1 MLNCGILGRVGT
13 PPDVTM
19 PVIGIT
25 GGISTGKTTLVE
37 CLRELVPEARFFDA
51 DTAARE
57 LADKDA
63 EVRGLIEK
71 EFGAA
76 VYSSGDLNRGA
87 VRTIV
92 FADAEK
98 KRALE
103 QILHPRIRRQ
113 WSLEAEGHRN
123 STELFFADIPLLYET
138 GGETLCD
145 RVVVV
150 ACSPGVQLERL
161 MARTGLGKA
170 EAQQMIDAQM
180 PLTEKISRADHLVW
194 NNGGVDVLKEQARLL
209 VGLWNDGRRPS
220 QDLGRPAGI
229 PPN

>member
-1 MLNCGILGRVGT
+1 
-13 PPDVTM
+13 M
-19 PVIGIT
+19 PAIGIT
-25 GGISTGKTTLVE
+25 GGISTGKSSFMS

-51 DTAARE
+51 DVAARE
-57 LADKDA
+57 LGDRDP
-63 EVRGLIEK
+63 EVRELIGK

-76 VYSSGDLNRGA
+76 VYSTGDLNRKA
-87 VRTIV
+87 MRSIV

-145 RVVVV
+145 RVVVM
-150 ACSPGVQLERL
+150 ACSPGLQLERL
-161 MARTGLGKA
+161 MARTGLPGA

-180 PLTEKISRADHLVW
+180 PLTEKISRADHVVW
-194 NNGGVDVLKEQARLL
+194 NNGGRDVLAEQARLL
-209 VGLWNDGRRPS
+209 VSLWRDGLSPV
-220 QDLGRPAGI
+220 P
-229 PPN
+229 

>member
-1 MLNCGILGRVGT
+1 
-13 PPDVTM
+13 M
-19 PVIGIT
+19 PAIGIT
-25 GGISTGKTTLVE
+25 GGISTGKSTFLK
-37 CLRELVPEARFFDA
+37 CLRELASEARFFDA
-51 DTAARE
+51 DAAARE
-57 LADKDA
+57 LAECDP
-63 EVRGLIEK
+63 EVRELIRK
-71 EFGAA
+71 EFGRE
-76 VYSSGDLNRGA
+76 VYSASGDLNRQA

-150 ACSPGVQLERL
+150 ACSPSVQLERL
-161 MARTGLGKA
+161 MARTGLGKT

-180 PLTEKISRADHLVW
+180 ALTEKIGRADHVAW
-194 NNGGVDVLKEQARLL
+194 NNGGVDVLKEQARFL
-209 VGLWNDGRRPS
+209 VGLWCPS
-220 QDLGRPAGI
+220 QDLGRPAGV
-229 PPN
+229 PPMKFQ